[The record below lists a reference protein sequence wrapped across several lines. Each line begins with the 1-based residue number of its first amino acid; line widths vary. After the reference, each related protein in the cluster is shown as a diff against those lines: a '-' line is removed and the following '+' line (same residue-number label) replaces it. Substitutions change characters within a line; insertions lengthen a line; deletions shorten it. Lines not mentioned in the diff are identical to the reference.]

1 MKIFLRI
8 ISTFIIIIFI
18 SISYLSLIGIETKRF
33 NNQISTKIKNLN
45 ENLEIDL
52 KKIKISLNLLNLKLN
67 LKTVGSKLFLNNK
80 NLEIES
86 IKTQISILSYF
97 NNSFLLEDLE
107 ISTKSLEVKNL
118 ISFVREFY
126 NTPQLYILEKF
137 VKKGFL
143 IADLELNFDKNGKI
157 KNDYIVNGFIR
168 DVRLD
173 LFKDN
178 DIRKLNLNFEF
189 NQQKFLTTDVNFNLN
204 NLNFLSE
211 GIQVEKKG
219 NFFLVDGQLQNK
231 DFDLNEKEIKT
242 LISDDFDNLG
252 FNRIKFSSNNEFSFK
267 INEKFQIKNLQ
278 VVSNLKIDELSLLNN
293 LKLKNFFP
301 KIKNQFKFLNHDLKV
316 DFKNK
321 DFSINGKGN
330 LILQDNN
337 DNISYSFTK
346 KGKKLKFNSS
356 LDLNKNDFFLETL
369 NYKKNINQ
377 KMTIDFAGIYNLE
390 NKNTICSIF
399 LKEKNNKLL
408 LKNLQINK
416 MLHLVDLDEVELDFF
431 DINEYKN
438 QIKITKKKNQLFLK
452 GKSFNVDKII
462 ENLLSSEKQTNFN
475 FLNKNYNLNID
486 VREVRLDNDHVV
498 DNFFGN
504 FFLKENKITKANLE
518 GDFSKD
524 KKFKFT
530 INSNDTGKVTTLFVD
545 EAEPII
551 RRYKFIKGFENG
563 TLDFY
568 SIDDGKESNSTLKIY
583 DFRLKELPTLT
594 KILTL
599 ASLQGI
605 ADILSGEGI
614 GFSDFEMNFKTQNNL
629 ITIEEIYAI
638 GPAISILMEG
648 YIEKNKLISL
658 KGSLV
663 PATTINKAIGSI
675 PILGNILVG
684 SKTGEGVFGVSF
696 KIKGPP
702 KNLETSVNPI
712 KTLTPRFI
720 TRTLERI
727 KKN

>member
-1 MKIFLRI
+1 
-8 ISTFIIIIFI
+8 
-18 SISYLSLIGIETKRF
+18 
-33 NNQISTKIKNLN
+33 
-45 ENLEIDL
+45 
-52 KKIKISLNLLNLKLN
+52 
-67 LKTVGSKLFLNNK
+67 
-80 NLEIES
+80 
-86 IKTQISILSYF
+86 
-97 NNSFLLEDLE
+97 
-107 ISTKSLEVKNL
+107 
-118 ISFVREFY
+118 
-126 NTPQLYILEKF
+126 
-137 VKKGFL
+137 
-143 IADLELNFDKNGKI
+143 
-157 KNDYIVNGFIR
+157 
-168 DVRLD
+168 
-173 LFKDN
+173 
-178 DIRKLNLNFEF
+178 
-189 NQQKFLTTDVNFNLN
+189 
-204 NLNFLSE
+204 
-211 GIQVEKKG
+211 
-219 NFFLVDGQLQNK
+219 
-231 DFDLNEKEIKT
+231 
-242 LISDDFDNLG
+242 
-252 FNRIKFSSNNEFSFK
+252 
-267 INEKFQIKNLQ
+267 
-278 VVSNLKIDELSLLNN
+278 
-293 LKLKNFFP
+293 
-301 KIKNQFKFLNHDLKV
+301 
-316 DFKNK
+316 
-321 DFSINGKGN
+321 KGN

-462 ENLLSSEKQTNFN
+462 ENLLSSEKQTDFN

-530 INSNDTGKVTTLFVD
+530 INSNDTGKVTTLFID

-594 KILTL
+594 
-599 ASLQGI
+599 
-605 ADILSGEGI
+605 
-614 GFSDFEMNFKTQNNL
+614 
-629 ITIEEIYAI
+629 
-638 GPAISILMEG
+638 
-648 YIEKNKLISL
+648 
-658 KGSLV
+658 
-663 PATTINKAIGSI
+663 
-675 PILGNILVG
+675 
-684 SKTGEGVFGVSF
+684 
-696 KIKGPP
+696 
-702 KNLETSVNPI
+702 
-712 KTLTPRFI
+712 
-720 TRTLERI
+720 
-727 KKN
+727 